1 MEKRRT
7 TLNHFRRLITTWSIS
22 FTLFKTYIRYSSTL
36 TVSNSKL
43 TSDTDINSRMT
54 AIIRKRWTFVD
65 TCLILNALCG
75 DLNTYLANRSTIG
88 DALAFTAW
96 IGNERLVVL
105 FVVSVNQFRRCI
117 YEREREREGGRI
129 DNLFVFQKEILRT
142 PKLVCCIAGFG
153 RVSFFCSLCKRQT
166 RRYNG

>member
-1 MEKRRT
+1 MQFRYMEKRRT

-65 TCLILNALCG
+65 STCLILNALCG

-105 FVVSVNQFRRCI
+105 FAVSVNQFRRYI
-117 YEREREREGGRI
+117 YEREKERGGQNR
-129 DNLFVFQKEILRT
+129 
-142 PKLVCCIAGFG
+142 
-153 RVSFFCSLCKRQT
+153 
-166 RRYNG
+166 